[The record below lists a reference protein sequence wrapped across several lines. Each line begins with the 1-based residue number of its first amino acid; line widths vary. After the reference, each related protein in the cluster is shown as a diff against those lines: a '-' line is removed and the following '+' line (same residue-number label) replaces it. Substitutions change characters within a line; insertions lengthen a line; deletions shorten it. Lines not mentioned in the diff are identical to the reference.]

1 MLEGDDLNAKL
12 GVMKVSEARKPKALE
27 QSQLLF
33 HTLLLLFQ
41 KSIGRNQLTTFVVD
55 YDIINY
61 RYSA

>member
-1 MLEGDDLNAKL
+1 MLEGDDTNAML
-12 GVMKVSEARKPKALE
+12 EAVKVSKARGSKALE